1 MSLFLKPI
9 IFEYSCKQSESFL
22 QEKPSQKM
30 KHVSIPDTGYEEH
43 HKYQLL
49 KKSTDKRSLT
59 CFKSVSK
66 VFQCF
71 VFQLF
76 ITLQ

>member
-1 MSLFLKPI
+1 
-9 IFEYSCKQSESFL
+9 
-22 QEKPSQKM
+22 M

-49 KKSTDKRSLT
+49 KKSTDKWSLT